1 MAEAAENNVTPIS
14 ADSKLTDEQKRDQL
28 RARIE
33 AGEKRNEERNLGDQ
47 AKEVA
52 DSAIEFT
59 KKHPLAVVG
68 GVLVAG
74 IAIGAMTRR
83 GRRLGRRGGAFATLA
98 ADACRAALGSAGL
111 SAQDID
117 LIVLATATPDQT
129 FPASATKVQA
139 MLGIDD
145 CVAFDVAAV
154 CSGFLYALQV
164 ADAMLRSGAAKR
176 ALVIGAET
184 FCRILDWEDRGTC
197 VLFGDGAAAAILGE
211 TDREDAGV
219 ITSNWGADGTLA
231 EILYQP
237 AGGTQRPATAETVAA
252 RQHVV
257 HMEGSSVFR
266 QAVRAMTQSSMQ
278 ALEGAGMTGEE
289 IDLMIPHQANIRI
302 IEATRARVGVPEERA
317 FSNVHRYGNVSA
329 ATIPIALHEA
339 RAAGRVARGD
349 RLLLTSFGTGL
360 TWASSVLRW

>member
-1 MAEAAENNVTPIS
+1 MQANFEVLGTGVCLPPKIVTNADLEARVNTSHEWIVERTGIHERRIAEEGVSTSDLIAPAVRS
-14 ADSKLTDEQKRDQL
+14 ACED
-28 RARIE
+28 
-33 AGEKRNEERNLGDQ
+33 
-47 AKEVA
+47 A
-52 DSAIEFT
+52 D
-59 KKHPLAVVG
+59 LAVSD
-68 GVLVAG
+68 LDAIIVATSTPDTMFPST
-74 IAIGAMTRR
+74 ACWVQH
-83 GRRLGRRGGAFATLA
+83 RLGLKGP
-98 ADACRAALGSAGL
+98 AAL
-111 SAQDID
+111 
-117 LIVLATATPDQT
+117 
-129 FPASATKVQA
+129 
-139 MLGIDD
+139 
-145 CVAFDVAAV
+145 DVAAG
-154 CSGFLYALQV
+154 CTGWLYALELAGALLAQGRVRRV
-164 ADAMLRSGAAKR
+164 AVSAGEVMSK
-176 ALVIGAET
+176 VV
-184 FCRILDWEDRGTC
+184 DWTDRRTC

-302 IEATRARVGVPEERA
+302 IEATRARVGVPEARA

-339 RAAGRVARGD
+339 RAAGKVARGD
-349 RLLLTSFGTGL
+349 RLLLTSFGT
-360 TWASSVLRW
+360 A

>member
-1 MAEAAENNVTPIS
+1 MQANFEVLGTGVCLPPKIVTNADLESMVNTSHEWIVERTGIHERRIAEEGVSTSDLIAPAVRSACEDAE
-14 ADSKLTDEQKRDQL
+14 
-28 RARIE
+28 
-33 AGEKRNEERNLGDQ
+33 
-47 AKEVA
+47 
-52 DSAIEFT
+52 
-59 KKHPLAVVG
+59 LAVSD
-68 GVLVAG
+68 LDAIIVATSTPDTMFPST
-74 IAIGAMTRR
+74 ACWVQH
-83 GRRLGRRGGAFATLA
+83 RLGLKGP
-98 ADACRAALGSAGL
+98 AAL
-111 SAQDID
+111 
-117 LIVLATATPDQT
+117 
-129 FPASATKVQA
+129 
-139 MLGIDD
+139 
-145 CVAFDVAAV
+145 DVAAG
-154 CSGFLYALQV
+154 CTGWLYALELAGALLAQGRVRRV
-164 ADAMLRSGAAKR
+164 AVSAGEVMSK
-176 ALVIGAET
+176 VV
-184 FCRILDWEDRGTC
+184 DWTDRRTC

-237 AGGTQRPATAETVAA
+237 AGGTQRPATAETVAT

>member
-1 MAEAAENNVTPIS
+1 M
-14 ADSKLTDEQKRDQL
+14 SKVVDWTD
-28 RARIE
+28 
-33 AGEKRNEERNLGDQ
+33 
-47 AKEVA
+47 
-52 DSAIEFT
+52 
-59 KKHPLAVVG
+59 
-68 GVLVAG
+68 
-74 IAIGAMTRR
+74 RR
-83 GRRLGRRGGAFATLA
+83 
-98 ADACRAALGSAGL
+98 
-111 SAQDID
+111 
-117 LIVLATATPDQT
+117 
-129 FPASATKVQA
+129 
-139 MLGIDD
+139 
-145 CVAFDVAAV
+145 
-154 CSGFLYALQV
+154 
-164 ADAMLRSGAAKR
+164 
-176 ALVIGAET
+176 
-184 FCRILDWEDRGTC
+184 TC

-302 IEATRARVGVPEERA
+302 IEATRARVGVPEARA

-339 RAAGRVARGD
+339 RAAGKVARGD

>member
-1 MAEAAENNVTPIS
+1 MQANFEVLGTGVCLPPKIVTNADLEARVNTSHEWIVERTGIHERRIAEEGVSTSDLIAPAVRS
-14 ADSKLTDEQKRDQL
+14 ACED
-28 RARIE
+28 
-33 AGEKRNEERNLGDQ
+33 
-47 AKEVA
+47 A
-52 DSAIEFT
+52 D
-59 KKHPLAVVG
+59 LAVSD
-68 GVLVAG
+68 LDAIIVATSTPDTMFPST
-74 IAIGAMTRR
+74 ACWVQH
-83 GRRLGRRGGAFATLA
+83 RLGLKGP
-98 ADACRAALGSAGL
+98 AAL
-111 SAQDID
+111 
-117 LIVLATATPDQT
+117 
-129 FPASATKVQA
+129 
-139 MLGIDD
+139 
-145 CVAFDVAAV
+145 DVAAG
-154 CSGFLYALQV
+154 CTGWLYALELAGALLAQGRVRRV
-164 ADAMLRSGAAKR
+164 AVSAGEVMSK
-176 ALVIGAET
+176 VV
-184 FCRILDWEDRGTC
+184 DWTDRRTC

-302 IEATRARVGVPEERA
+302 IEATRARAGVPEERA

>member
-1 MAEAAENNVTPIS
+1 MQANFEVLGTGVCLPPKIVTNADLEARVNTSHEWIVERTGIHERRIAEEGVSTSDLIAPAVRS
-14 ADSKLTDEQKRDQL
+14 ACED
-28 RARIE
+28 
-33 AGEKRNEERNLGDQ
+33 
-47 AKEVA
+47 A
-52 DSAIEFT
+52 D
-59 KKHPLAVVG
+59 LAVSD
-68 GVLVAG
+68 LDAIIVATSTPDTMFPST
-74 IAIGAMTRR
+74 ACWVQH
-83 GRRLGRRGGAFATLA
+83 RLGLKGP
-98 ADACRAALGSAGL
+98 AAL
-111 SAQDID
+111 
-117 LIVLATATPDQT
+117 
-129 FPASATKVQA
+129 
-139 MLGIDD
+139 
-145 CVAFDVAAV
+145 DVAAG
-154 CSGFLYALQV
+154 CTGWLYALELAGALLAQGRVRRV
-164 ADAMLRSGAAKR
+164 AVSAGEVMSK
-176 ALVIGAET
+176 VV
-184 FCRILDWEDRGTC
+184 DWTDRRTC